1 MKAEKYNHFY
11 YIEFCN
17 KRQSLEVLTSKSAK
31 YRKRLFPTR
40 YYRLAE
46 QLTNTWG
53 QRAIRPERQI
63 QSHREKKK
71 KVYCSSQ

>member
-1 MKAEKYNHFY
+1 MKAEKYNQFY

-46 QLTNTWG
+46 QLTNT
-53 QRAIRPERQI
+53 
-63 QSHREKKK
+63 
-71 KVYCSSQ
+71 